1 MARARIP
8 AGGFGT
14 ISHQVRIDGRWLS
27 ESRVRA
33 DGITIPRG
41 VERRARLPY
50 RAADGTRGEVT
61 VGGPTRGACETA
73 ARARLADIRAQE
85 AEAARPR
92 ARGTLRRYVEQ

>member
-8 AGGFGT
+8 AGGSGT

-41 VERRARLPY
+41 VERWARLPY

-85 AEAARPR
+85 AEAA
-92 ARGTLRRYVEQ
+92 AETEKTEEKNDG